1 MQLTHKSRHRRI
13 SSVTAIIAALAA
25 LGLVASACGSSG
37 GGSETSA
44 NNGPTSP
51 AATAGG
57 GGGTEAAGGGENFG
71 KGKTITIPD
80 IGWAE
85 DEAATYLW
93 KNIWESE
100 GFTVKTT
107 SLQAGQIFSGL
118 ASGDLDVF
126 FDTWLPVTHKK
137 YWDKYGNDL
146 EKIQLWYDNASLHL
160 TVPAYVKDVNSIADL
175 KTHADMFDGKIVGLE
190 ASAGETD
197 QIDNHAIPDYDLEG
211 TITQQTSST
220 SAMLAALKRAISGKK
235 PIVVALWKPHWAYSA
250 YDLKDLKD
258 PKGSMGKTEKIYVVG
273 HQGFSQKFPKAAAQL
288 KNFTMDDKLLFSLEN
303 VVRQADE
310 GHKGE
315 AAQKWMDKHRDF
327 VKKLKTIS

>member
-1 MQLTHKSRHRRI
+1 MT
-13 SSVTAIIAALAA
+13 IAALAT

-37 GGSETSA
+37 GGESETSA
-44 NNGPTSP
+44 NNGPTAP
-51 AATAGG
+51 ATTGTSSSSEAAGG
-57 GGGTEAAGGGENFG
+57 GGGEKFG
-71 KGKTITIPD
+71 QGKTITIPD

-85 DEAATYLW
+85 DVAATYLW

-137 YWDKYGNDL
+137 YWDKYGQNL
-146 EKIQLWYDNASLHL
+146 EKIKLWYDNASLHL

-175 KTHADMFDGKIVGLE
+175 KSHADMFDGKIVGLE

-197 QIDNHAIPDYDLEG
+197 QINNHVIPDYGLEG

-220 SAMLAALKRAISGKK
+220 SGMLAALKKAIHGKD

-273 HQGFSQKFPKAAAQL
+273 HKGFSQEFPKAAAQL
-288 KNFTMDDKLLFSLEN
+288 KNFTMDDELLFSLEN
-303 VVRQADE
+303 VVRKADQ
-310 GHKGE
+310 GSKGE
-315 AAQKWMDKHRDF
+315 AAQKWMDEHPDF